1 MRALLLLLVLSVF
14 SVAGLAQPKIL
25 FVGDE
30 DLGFGNKDV
39 VRASLY
45 RLSFQYTYFNAND
58 SLRSPSATELSGFDL
73 VIWYTSYDGF
83 KTWFWNGNFEV
94 NPAIQSYLNG
104 GGRLWVSGT
113 DLLYDKYGAPVY
125 TFAPG
130 DFVYDYLGVSS
141 YDVQSYGSDGGTGVS
156 ELDLAPGS
164 PLVSAD
170 KLTWIY
176 PTAWWID
183 GVTPTG
189 TGESVY
195 QFGPESYSL
204 AGYSAAVYNETAS
217 FKVFSCFFDLYEIA
231 SGTLRDQV
239 FKDVIAK
246 LTESSPVF
254 NYVLYGDLNDNEAV
268 NALDAS
274 LVLQEA
280 AGLTDAFEGEDLIAA
295 DVSGNG
301 ESGAYDASLI
311 LQKSAGLL
319 DYFPVDANQDGKGP
333 EDLKGK
339 IRSFTVET
347 GIRKEN
353 RTFSLFL
360 KTDLP
365 VAGLDLVLTGPEQA
379 LRQLKVTLPAGFNSE
394 QALHSGSG
402 NAVLKISSASGI
414 PKTLSDLITFH
425 TGSLSGAI
433 SGTISVNESEKQAF
447 TLETDGDTPA
457 KPAVFALGKN
467 HPNPFNPETRIP
479 FSLEKEQV
487 ASLVIYNI
495 LGQKVRVLLDGPA
508 AAGVTELT
516 WDGKDDAGNPVSSG
530 IYLSRLSSGG
540 KSLVARMILSK

>member
-1 MRALLLLLVLSVF
+1 MRLVLLLLILSVF
-14 SVAGLAQPKIL
+14 SGIGFAQPKIL

-39 VRASLY
+39 VRASLD

-58 SLRSPSATELSGFDL
+58 SLRSPSAAELDLYDL

-94 NPAIQSYLNG
+94 NPAVQSYLNG

-113 DLLYDKYGAPVY
+113 DLLYDKFGAPVY

-164 PLVSAD
+164 PLVSAE

-183 GVTPTG
+183 GVTT
-189 TGESVY
+189 TGEGEPVY
-195 QFGPESYSL
+195 NFGPESYSL
-204 AGYSAAVYNETAS
+204 AGYSAAVYHETAS
-217 FKVFSCFFDLYEIA
+217 FKVFSCFFDLYEIG
-231 SGTLRDQV
+231 SGTLRDQL

-246 LTESSPVF
+246 LTETKPEY

-280 AGLTDAFEGEDLIAA
+280 AGLTEPFAGDDLIAA

-333 EDLKGK
+333 EDLKLK
-339 IRSFTVET
+339 IQSFTVET
-347 GIRKEN
+347 GIRKGN
-353 RTFSLFL
+353 SSTALFL
-360 KTDLP
+360 KTGLP

-379 LRQLKVTLPAGFNSE
+379 LRQLKFTLPAGFSSE
-394 QALHSGSG
+394 QAIKTASGT
-402 NAVLKISSASGI
+402 AVLKISAASGT
-414 PKTLSDLITFH
+414 PKTLSDLMTFRTESL
-425 TGSLSGAI
+425 TGTI
-433 SGTISVNESEKQAF
+433 SGTLSVNESDVQHF
-447 TLETDGDTPA
+447 TLEAAGDTPA

-508 AAGVTELT
+508 PAGVTELT

-530 IYLSRLSSGG
+530 IYLSRLSAGG